1 MASAPKRVTKTTVTT
16 PTKAGGTK
24 RVSTTT
30 TRQGGNVTTTKSTTV
45 TGPKKATKAKKAQPA
60 KKTASKK
67 AAKPAKLARAALGSD
82 WICEL
87 NEERQLCVPV
97 ALANALLGA
106 TGVEASNGQIERLYA
121 RAGGIGDTGVPVL
134 SALAATLREGLAGC
148 RLKKVRPA
156 ALDDADLL
164 LLDFPGQGLHAAA
177 FAGMHVI
184 AWGAEIPLGDLD
196 ARIIDA
202 WSLTWHGQEVAV
214 HG

>member
-67 AAKPAKLARAALGSD
+67 AAKPAKLARAALGSG
-82 WICEL
+82 WITGP
-87 NEERQLCVPV
+87 NEEWQLCVPV

-196 ARIIDA
+196 ATIIDA